1 MKRTSI
7 FALAAALLVLAGLGL
22 PIREM
27 AESIFGWI
35 QENPNISWL
44 VFLGVYILATVLLL
58 PGSVLTIGGG
68 WIFGFVE
75 GLVVVSL
82 SSTLA
87 ASCSFLIGRYLARAW
102 VEGKISQ
109 DSRYRSLDRAIG
121 ERGFFVVLLTRLSP
135 LFPYNLLNYAWG
147 ISSVRLS
154 RYVLASWMG
163 MIPGTLLYVYLGAA
177 ASDISQLFSGA
188 SGEAVGQE
196 WLFIV
201 GLAATAVLVIFI
213 ARLATKNLNQVM
225 ESGNAS
231 G

>member
-1 MKRTSI
+1 MSI

-35 QENPNISWL
+35 QGNPNISWL
-44 VFLGVYILATVLLL
+44 VFLAVYILATVLLL

>member
-1 MKRTSI
+1 MSI
-7 FALAAALLVLAGLGL
+7 FALAAALLILAGLGL

-35 QENPNISWL
+35 QGNPNISWL

>member
-1 MKRTSI
+1 MSI

>member
-1 MKRTSI
+1 MSI

-35 QENPNISWL
+35 QGNPNISWL

-177 ASDISQLFSGA
+177 ASDISQLFPGA

>member
-1 MKRTSI
+1 MSI

-35 QENPNISWL
+35 QGNPNISWL

>member
-1 MKRTSI
+1 MKRMSI
-7 FALAAALLVLAGLGL
+7 FALAAALLILAGLGL

-44 VFLGVYILATVLLL
+44 VFLAVYILATVLLL

-225 ESGNAS
+225 ESG
-231 G
+231 